1 MRSKLAAIIAGVV
14 LCALAW
20 MMPQVRRT
28 LIRAITTYEAAPADT
43 APLPGGTGP
52 GLPPAPRTRVIL
64 VDGLTEAGTEQI
76 ASWKIICSQGALLTI
91 DVGFPTVSLPVE
103 AALWTGLTQQQTG
116 IVANHAFD
124 PPIKGIPSQVP
135 GSIAIAENHGYIV
148 RSLGF
153 SRAEP
158 AAEPGKPMKDANEKP
173 WESQWFTLAIE
184 AVKSTSPLVFIHIL
198 RVDVAGHKSGLGSD
212 YEKAARATDPLIDK
226 LFQSDPSARWFL
238 LSDHGHIPTGGHGG
252 QEREV
257 RHVQGCIHGPG
268 IKKQKSGLVHIV
280 DIARAIA
287 DSVGVT
293 IDPASHGRPF
303 EVMMATRLGEDQAVP
318 ALPIAMGMIG
328 IFILVA
334 GLGAATWAVRRWWL
348 APFWFL
354 LACGLLIAV
363 RGMPSLSTGFIYK
376 PEGRDMWMV
385 WAPTLLLA
393 ATAAFFGMKKSTLGR
408 VLAGQLALPFA
419 VLAAILTI
427 AGAWGAAF
435 GAKVAPVVPH
445 FTAWMSPIMLMVAHG
460 AGAVGL
466 AVLASVAHQSFG
478 RRAPPEPPRSEPA
491 AAPPPPAS
499 S

>member
-20 MMPQVRRT
+20 LLPQVRRT
-28 LIRAITTYEAAPADT
+28 LIRAITTYEATPADI

-52 GLPPAPRTRVIL
+52 GLPRAPRTRVIL
-64 VDGLTEAGTEQI
+64 VDGLTVAGTEQI
-76 ASWKIICSQGALLTI
+76 PSWKIICSQGALLSI

-116 IVANHAFD
+116 IVANHVFD

-158 AAEPGKPMKDANEKP
+158 AAEPDKPMKDANEKP

-198 RVDVAGHKSGLGSD
+198 RVDVAGHKSGLGAD
-212 YEKAARATDPLIDK
+212 YDKAARETDTFIDS

-280 DIARAIA
+280 DVARAIA

-328 IFILVA
+328 IFIVVA
-334 GLGAATWAVRRWWL
+334 GLGALIWAVRRWWL
-348 APFWFL
+348 VPFWFL
-354 LACGLLIAV
+354 LAIGLLIAV
-363 RGMPSLSTGFIYK
+363 RGIPSLSTGFIYK
-376 PEGRDMWMV
+376 PEGRDMWTV
-385 WAPTLLLA
+385 WAPTLLVA
-393 ATAAFFGMKKSTLGR
+393 ATASFFGMKKSTLAR
-408 VLAGQLALPFA
+408 VIAAQLALPFA

-427 AGAWGAAF
+427 TGAWGAAF
-435 GAKVAPVVPH
+435 GAEVAPVVPY

-466 AVLASVAHQSFG
+466 AVLASVVHQSFG
-478 RRAPPEPPRSEPA
+478 RRAPPEPPRTEPA
-491 AAPPPPAS
+491 AG
-499 S
+499 